1 MRAEQ
6 TAMMELAQDFI
17 VSKDAGRDGEDR
29 MDLSAGR
36 LTFLT
41 REGKVTRL

>member
-6 TAMMELAQDFI
+6 TAMVKIANDFI
-17 VSKDAGRDGEDR
+17 VTKDAGRDGEGI

-36 LTFLT
+36 FSFSI
-41 REGKVTRL
+41 RKGRVTRL